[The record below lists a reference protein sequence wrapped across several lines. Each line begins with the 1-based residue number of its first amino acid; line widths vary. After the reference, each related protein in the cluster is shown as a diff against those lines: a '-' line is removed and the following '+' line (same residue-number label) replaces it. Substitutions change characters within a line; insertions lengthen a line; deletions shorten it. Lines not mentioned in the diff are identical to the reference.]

1 MPSGVKDIQLLELK
15 DTISQLN
22 KTISTQN
29 ELISSLQ
36 KMLEERNA
44 KDSEKDLLIANLQS
58 QLAYLKN
65 KVFGST
71 SEIRHD
77 QLDGQLNLFG
87 TPVGD
92 EKPAEVIEPEVISV
106 KGYTKERKPKATY
119 DDKYNSVRSICK
131 HFFTDIVGL
140 SIKFFCV
147 SLRHMSILQG
157 YIVISIALLF
167 LMLFFNAIF
176 LLMAISINR
185 NVRLQ
190 QENQLL
196 SMQQQRYESL
206 KAAIEEAR
214 QARHDLRHQLCQ
226 LAALAEEGDLEKIKA
241 YLSGA
246 VSRIPSL
253 ELHFCENRAAD
264 GVVGYY
270 CALAKREQIPFSV
283 QLDLPECLPVDEI
296 NLCLVLSNLLE
307 NALEASLRT
316 APARRRIELTAY
328 LHGNSLALIQVEN
341 TYDGVIR
348 EKDGVFLSSK
358 RKGDGVG
365 LQSVR
370 HIAEKSGGVSTVT
383 YQDGLFCARVM
394 LRG

>member
-147 SLRHMSILQG
+147 SLRHMSIVLMIVSVRPCSISSPVLLRF
-157 YIVISIALLF
+157 YPLDKCRLILAVISCTFVKIQCFLIFRSCKEHHFITVVLF
-167 LMLFFNAIF
+167 
-176 LLMAISINR
+176 R
-185 NVRLQ
+185 N
-190 QENQLL
+190 
-196 SMQQQRYESL
+196 
-206 KAAIEEAR
+206 
-214 QARHDLRHQLCQ
+214 
-226 LAALAEEGDLEKIKA
+226 
-241 YLSGA
+241 
-246 VSRIPSL
+246 IP
-253 ELHFCENRAAD
+253 
-264 GVVGYY
+264 
-270 CALAKREQIPFSV
+270 
-283 QLDLPECLPVDEI
+283 
-296 NLCLVLSNLLE
+296 
-307 NALEASLRT
+307 
-316 APARRRIELTAY
+316 
-328 LHGNSLALIQVEN
+328 
-341 TYDGVIR
+341 GVI
-348 EKDGVFLSSK
+348 K
-358 RKGDGVG
+358 
-365 LQSVR
+365 
-370 HIAEKSGGVSTVT
+370 T
-383 YQDGLFCARVM
+383 
-394 LRG
+394 LRSISPASEP

>member
-147 SLRHMSILQG
+147 SLRHMSISAG
-157 YIVISIALLF
+157 VVVSVAF
-167 LMLFFNAIF
+167 
-176 LLMAISINR
+176 
-185 NVRLQ
+185 Q
-190 QENQLL
+190 QVNG
-196 SMQQQRYESL
+196 SPD
-206 KAAIEEAR
+206 AEAGT
-214 QARHDLRHQLCQ
+214 
-226 LAALAEEGDLEKIKA
+226 EGD
-241 YLSGA
+241 
-246 VSRIPSL
+246 
-253 ELHFCENRAAD
+253 
-264 GVVGYY
+264 
-270 CALAKREQIPFSV
+270 
-283 QLDLPECLPVDEI
+283 DEG
-296 NLCLVLSNLLE
+296 LE
-307 NALEASLRT
+307 NADSR
-316 APARRRIELTAY
+316 
-328 LHGNSLALIQVEN
+328 VE
-341 TYDGVIR
+341 
-348 EKDGVFLSSK
+348 KF
-358 RKGDGVG
+358 
-365 LQSVR
+365 
-370 HIAEKSGGVSTVT
+370 HICVAGIIGCW
-383 YQDGLFCARVM
+383 LC
-394 LRG
+394 

>member
-147 SLRHMSILQG
+147 SLRHMSIRAG
-157 YIVISIALLF
+157 VIGAVAFQQVDDAPDTETSAEGDNEGLKNGDSLIEKCHIQNEPESFEKFGLVIHRHTKAGTICTRF
-167 LMLFFNAIF
+167 PGPDSGCPPFSLFFDDCP
-176 LLMAISINR
+176 LCTPMAQKGR
-185 NVRLQ
+185 FR
-190 QENQLL
+190 
-196 SMQQQRYESL
+196 
-206 KAAIEEAR
+206 
-214 QARHDLRHQLCQ
+214 
-226 LAALAEEGDLEKIKA
+226 
-241 YLSGA
+241 
-246 VSRIPSL
+246 RIDKTTP
-253 ELHFCENRAAD
+253 FTA
-264 GVVGYY
+264 
-270 CALAKREQIPFSV
+270 EQIYAPS
-283 QLDLPECLPVDEI
+283 
-296 NLCLVLSNLLE
+296 
-307 NALEASLRT
+307 AST
-316 APARRRIELTAY
+316 SYT
-328 LHGNSLALIQVEN
+328 S
-341 TYDGVIR
+341 
-348 EKDGVFLSSK
+348 
-358 RKGDGVG
+358 
-365 LQSVR
+365 
-370 HIAEKSGGVSTVT
+370 
-383 YQDGLFCARVM
+383 
-394 LRG
+394 

>member
-147 SLRHMSILQG
+147 SLRHMSIG
-157 YIVISIALLF
+157 AGIVISVAF
-167 LMLFFNAIF
+167 
-176 LLMAISINR
+176 
-185 NVRLQ
+185 Q
-190 QENQLL
+190 QVDDTPDTETSAQSDNESFQNSDSL
-196 SMQQQRYESL
+196 SEKFHKLY
-206 KAAIEEAR
+206 
-214 QARHDLRHQLCQ
+214 
-226 LAALAEEGDLEKIKA
+226 LAGI
-241 YLSGA
+241 
-246 VSRIPSL
+246 I
-253 ELHFCENRAAD
+253 
-264 GVVGYY
+264 
-270 CALAKREQIPFSV
+270 
-283 QLDLPECLPVDEI
+283 
-296 NLCLVLSNLLE
+296 
-307 NALEASLRT
+307 
-316 APARRRIELTAY
+316 
-328 LHGNSLALIQVEN
+328 
-341 TYDGVIR
+341 
-348 EKDGVFLSSK
+348 
-358 RKGDGVG
+358 
-365 LQSVR
+365 
-370 HIAEKSGGVSTVT
+370 
-383 YQDGLFCARVM
+383 
-394 LRG
+394 

>member
-147 SLRHMSILQG
+147 SLRHMSIVHSSPVRRL
-157 YIVISIALLF
+157 IS
-167 LMLFFNAIF
+167 
-176 LLMAISINR
+176 S
-185 NVRLQ
+185 
-190 QENQLL
+190 
-196 SMQQQRYESL
+196 
-206 KAAIEEAR
+206 
-214 QARHDLRHQLCQ
+214 
-226 LAALAEEGDLEKIKA
+226 
-241 YLSGA
+241 
-246 VSRIPSL
+246 IPS
-253 ELHFCENRAAD
+253 
-264 GVVGYY
+264 
-270 CALAKREQIPFSV
+270 PF
-283 QLDLPECLPVDEI
+283 
-296 NLCLVLSNLLE
+296 
-307 NALEASLRT
+307 
-316 APARRRIELTAY
+316 
-328 LHGNSLALIQVEN
+328 
-341 TYDGVIR
+341 
-348 EKDGVFLSSK
+348 
-358 RKGDGVG
+358 
-365 LQSVR
+365 
-370 HIAEKSGGVSTVT
+370 
-383 YQDGLFCARVM
+383 
-394 LRG
+394 